1 MRSRSSVLRWLL
13 PAIIA
18 LLWLGL
24 AGPLGSFSGKLGEV
38 QENDS
43 TAFLPDS
50 AESTR
55 VTELQRGFATERTLP
70 VILLWES
77 DEPLPPAAVQ
87 EAQGL
92 VDDAVAVAEAAG
104 ALQGEASPV
113 IPSEDGRALQA
124 VLPFDPDLGDALPDV
139 IGDLRELKKD
149 GDVGEDEEHRA
160 ETDLQKLTDKAVGD
174 IEALMK
180 GKEEEILTV

>member
-1 MRSRSSVLRWLL
+1 MSRRTSVVRWLL

-43 TAFLPDS
+43 AAFLPDS

-55 VTELQRGFATERTLP
+55 VTELQRGFDTERTLP
-70 VILLWES
+70 VILLWEG
-77 DEPLPPAAVQ
+77 DDAPLPPTALQ

-92 VDDAVAVAEAAG
+92 VDDAVAVAEDAG
-104 ALQGEASPV
+104 ALAGEASPV
-113 IPSEDGRALQA
+113 IPSADGRALQA
-124 VLPFDPDLGDALPDV
+124 VLPFDPNLGDA
-139 IGDLRELKKD
+139 
-149 GDVGEDEEHRA
+149 
-160 ETDLQKLTDKAVGD
+160 
-174 IEALMK
+174 
-180 GKEEEILTV
+180 

>member
-1 MRSRSSVLRWLL
+1 MPRQKSVVRWLL

-24 AGPLGSFSGKLGEV
+24 AGPLGSYSGKLGDV

-43 TAFLPDS
+43 AAFLPDS

-55 VTELQRGFATERTLP
+55 VTELQRGFDTERTLP

-77 DEPLPPAAVQ
+77 DDGPLDPAAVQ

-92 VDDAVAVAEAAG
+92 VDDAVA
-104 ALQGEASPV
+104 
-113 IPSEDGRALQA
+113 
-124 VLPFDPDLGDALPDV
+124 
-139 IGDLRELKKD
+139 
-149 GDVGEDEEHRA
+149 
-160 ETDLQKLTDKAVGD
+160 
-174 IEALMK
+174 
-180 GKEEEILTV
+180 